1 MQTDE
6 NSSEYFIHRTRT
18 AISTGESSQSKLK
31 RFFQSLL
38 ISHVSRWK
46 SVFDFLVIVSINIS
60 TLLLLYKYV
69 FYPDYYYFIDNINP
83 YIEFLFFIYIIL
95 NFFQK
100 YQDKR
105 TGEIICSYRK
115 ICLRY
120 LTGWFIIDF
129 LSIFPF
135 NLFLSRYTFFVY
147 YKLIRI
153 IRMPKLIQMISCRKL
168 RHIAKSFYLSNTKK
182 KYYNYYKVTQTIKL
196 FWLIGISLLVTY
208 LIACLWFW
216 VCKESEKNSPQS
228 FIRQYEIDND
238 SPLGKLIKSFYFVL
252 TILTTAGFGHFTAI
266 SIEEKIVSIGVMLFG
281 AFAFSL
287 FITAM
292 SGKGDEKEEQ
302 DSQLQRC
309 YAEINSKINGKLI
322 KKIDRQVSY
331 FTEKDVNFFVD
342 SKNFIIHSLPFSLKK
357 KLFNFYW
364 KEFYEQFFTIF
375 SFYGNNVQKYFDFYF
390 EVSFYFFP
398 RFFNKNDIVYVKNES
413 IKEIYFIKEGT
424 VDVIHRKNGV
434 NNVIK
439 TAEKKDVIGIYFCL
453 CDIAVNYDY
462 IASSDCEMIGISKEK
477 FCGTLNNYPE
487 LKEKIKS
494 MANKKNEQYRS
505 INRIVQGQQER
516 FFGRTI
522 NPKNS
527 NTNINLNNFY
537 ISDLENQFKT
547 NRSHIIKLD
556 DKGLNVM
563 KYIHLSHLDLEQEI
577 IKRRQTNI

>member
-1 MQTDE
+1 M
-6 NSSEYFIHRTRT
+6 
-18 AISTGESSQSKLK
+18 
-31 RFFQSLL
+31 
-38 ISHVSRWK
+38 
-46 SVFDFLVIVSINIS
+46 
-60 TLLLLYKYV
+60 
-69 FYPDYYYFIDNINP
+69 
-83 YIEFLFFIYIIL
+83 
-95 NFFQK
+95 
-100 YQDKR
+100 
-105 TGEIICSYRK
+105 
-115 ICLRY
+115 
-120 LTGWFIIDF
+120 
-129 LSIFPF
+129 
-135 NLFLSRYTFFVY
+135 
-147 YKLIRI
+147 
-153 IRMPKLIQMISCRKL
+153 
-168 RHIAKSFYLSNTKK
+168 
-182 KYYNYYKVTQTIKL
+182 
-196 FWLIGISLLVTY
+196 
-208 LIACLWFW
+208 
-216 VCKESEKNSPQS
+216 
-228 FIRQYEIDND
+228 
-238 SPLGKLIKSFYFVL
+238 
-252 TILTTAGFGHFTAI
+252 
-266 SIEEKIVSIGVMLFG
+266 
-281 AFAFSL
+281 
-287 FITAM
+287 
-292 SGKGDEKEEQ
+292 
-302 DSQLQRC
+302 
-309 YAEINSKINGKLI
+309 
-322 KKIDRQVSY
+322 
-331 FTEKDVNFFVD
+331 
-342 SKNFIIHSLPFSLKK
+342 
-357 KLFNFYW
+357 
-364 KEFYEQFFTIF
+364 
-375 SFYGNNVQKYFDFYF
+375 
-390 EVSFYFFP
+390 
-398 RFFNKNDIVYVKNES
+398 YVKNES